1 MASTYNVP
9 VIDDPYVGQVF
20 GNILDNYATPTYN
33 AKLYM
38 MRKELSVGAKDGVA
52 SFDPSLTCQPQDQV
66 ILAQTGV
73 TAATID
79 DIKIEA
85 LTNTDGPNA
94 ISVDFTVHQ
103 PGAATFLDQ
112 MQMARAFLD
121 QENDYMPIVF
131 LEIKFQGLAADI
143 DDEDEGGQFADIAGP
158 FRWKL
163 NITGINVEI
172 DSEGSRYDITTLPS
186 KSFAFTSPLFKIPT
200 NLSTKGSTITEHV
213 DSLKEELNKY
223 HSETCADHL
232 VPDEFEFDL
241 SELIGSSGEGEEDGT
256 AKQDKISDES
266 VYTTSD
272 ATMDDRNRI
281 LNATYEIGDAVTA
294 KQTLV
299 DEPAEEGEEVE
310 AVFEEDKINAPKDMT
325 IEKYFATL
333 LSMNGEFYEKI
344 SRKEVMDDPSTPC
357 KLEQAYVVW
366 FKMDA
371 NVEQLKFDANRNGY
385 AHKVTY
391 KPRLYKSSR
400 PDIVIDAKEATVTK
414 EEYKSRAEQIFDEG
428 GLKKAYHYIFTGLND
443 QIINLDIKYE
453 NGIALMVAPAGGA
466 IGQAA
471 LVLSEKAG
479 PVPVDQDVTLEGAVE
494 EFIEDKANATAED
507 IFSDFLD
514 DINKLKDIA
523 ENGLS
528 GLVQQLEDATGL
540 DTEIISGALQGNN
553 DANQQALENALD
565 SKALKKLNAQNNV
578 TATEPFPEYEPE
590 LSDYN
595 YSVDLVNPME
605 TPIAAEDLEKLGYL
619 TFEKVEEAT
628 AVKQKVDATSN
639 ESENDQENATIKK
652 GSVQNTLFGVIASQ
666 HQNDVGF
673 LLQLDMTLRGD
684 PWYLGRDNED
694 PSSSEAANFYKD
706 DNHFYLGLRSP
717 KTFDMDWRDEDSQL
731 NTGYWKGDGVSRTFG
746 GIYRLISVVNNFSG
760 GEYSVDVNAQRV
772 VPTQEPR
779 KTAEDM
785 LNESVEAINDKVDGM
800 LNEAAGLDA
809 NPSAVELAN
818 SYKDSVVA
826 RPIGTKAG
834 GYESFFSDPIP
845 GTASFLYPGGKRL
858 NQRQWDYKYGKT
870 HLPDGRRRPDVPV
883 GEDD

>member
-9 VIDDPYVGQVF
+9 VIDDPYVGEVF
-20 GNILDNYATPTYN
+20 GNLLDNYATPTYN

-38 MRKELSVGAKDGVA
+38 MRKELSVAAKDGVA
-52 SFDPSLTCQPQDQV
+52 SFDPSLTCEPKDQV

-94 ISVDFTVHQ
+94 ISVDFTIHQ

-112 MQMARAFLD
+112 MQMARAFLG

-131 LEIKFQGLAADI
+131 LEMKFQGLAADI
-143 DDEDEGGQFADIAGP
+143 EDEDEGGQFADIAGP

-172 DSEGSRYDITTLPS
+172 DSEGSRYDITTLPA

-241 SELIGSSGEGEEDGT
+241 SELIGSSGEGEENGT
-256 AKQDKISDES
+256 VKQDKISDES
-266 VYTTSD
+266 VYQTSD

-294 KQTLV
+294 KQSLV

-310 AVFEEDKINAPKDMT
+310 TVFEEDKINAPKDMT

-357 KLEQAYVVW
+357 KLEQAYVIW

-371 NVEQLKFDANRNGY
+371 NVEQLKFDENRNGY

-400 PDIVIDAKEATVTK
+400 PDIVIDAKEAKVTK
-414 EEYKSRAEQIFDEG
+414 DEYKSRAEQIFDSG
-428 GLKKAYHYIFTGLND
+428 GLKKAYHYIFSGLND

-453 NGIALMVAPAGGA
+453 NGIALMVPPAGGA
-466 IGQAA
+466 LGQAA

-479 PVPVDQDVTLEGAVE
+479 VIPVDQDVTLEGTVE
-494 EFIEDKANATAED
+494 EFIEEKKNVSLKDQ
-507 IFSDFLD
+507 FSNFLD

-523 ENGLS
+523 SDGLS

-540 DTEIISGALQGNN
+540 DTDIISGALSGDNEQ
-553 DANQQALENALD
+553 NQKALEDAVD
-565 SKALKKLNAQNNV
+565 VVALKTVLAESSV

-595 YSVDLVNPME
+595 YAVDLVNPME
-605 TPIAAEDLEKLGYL
+605 TPIAAEDLKELGYL
-619 TFEKVEEAT
+619 TFEQAEEAGNLPQNVN
-628 AVKQKVDATSN
+628 ASEKVAEVDN
-639 ESENDQENATIKK
+639 EGATIKK

-666 HQNDVGF
+666 HSNDVGF

-779 KTAEDM
+779 KTAKSLFKDSIEGIQSQT
-785 LNESVEAINDKVDGM
+785 EGM
-800 LNEAAGLDA
+800 LNEAAGIDA
-809 NPSAVELAN
+809 DPSAVELAN
-818 SYKDSVVA
+818 SWKGSVVA
-826 RPIGTKAG
+826 RPTEHG
-834 GYESFFSDPIP
+834 GYDTFYSDPIP
-845 GTASFLYPGGKRL
+845 GSESWTNLYNGTRL
-858 NQRQWDYKYGKT
+858 NQRQWDYKYGAT
-870 HLPDGRRRPDVPV
+870 HLPDGRRKPDVPI